1 LYYSKKRYFLSKKVY
16 KVNFWYKLADLEIL
30 NLTITEKID
39 NEYELNKKLLKKV
52 ISKSIYVILN
62 IQALSDNSLKNN

>member
-1 LYYSKKRYFLSKKVY
+1 MYYSKKRYFLSKKAY

-62 IQALSDNSLKNN
+62 IQALSDHSLKNN